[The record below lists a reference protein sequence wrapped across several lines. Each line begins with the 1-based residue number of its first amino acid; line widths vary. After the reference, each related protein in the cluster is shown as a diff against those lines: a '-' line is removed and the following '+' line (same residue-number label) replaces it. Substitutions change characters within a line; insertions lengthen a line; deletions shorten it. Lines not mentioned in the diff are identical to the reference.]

1 MKRINV
7 LDFETSNKIAAG
19 EVVERAS
26 SVVKELVENSV
37 DANSKNII
45 IEIEDSGNQL
55 IKISDDGEGIHP
67 EDIEKAFMPH
77 ATSKIRGIEDIYN
90 INSFGFRGEALSSIA
105 SISKVT
111 LKSKTKDETFGKE
124 IYVEGGKVVH
134 IIDTACNDGTTIEVR
149 DLFFNVPAR
158 QKFLKSA
165 QREASL
171 ISDLVLRLALG
182 NHDISFKLINKGK
195 VTVNTYGTEEIV
207 ETIRVLYGK
216 EVKENIIPFEK
227 HNDIVSVHGFIG
239 NAEISRGSRNRQSIF
254 VNKRLIK
261 NSTITAAVENAFKSF
276 LTINKFPFFVLFLDI
291 FPEFIDPNVH
301 PTKAEIKFF
310 DDRSIFKLVFDGV
323 HSALKEYMQY
333 SFSIEEDVLVV
344 KEKEI
349 IDNNYIQPKYEQEAF
364 NNSIFEKKIS
374 DKDIEFQSI
383 PIDLKPLKNADL
395 INNNADLINNFERKE
410 EAVKKI
416 EEKFENEA
424 VSTKTLKANNIE
436 KSSIENLSLQP
447 KFGHIDIIGQF
458 NNTYIVGESNNE
470 LILIDQHAAHEKYLF
485 EKYRRSIKELEVVS
499 QILLTPIVIELT
511 YEDFPYYSEN
521 VEAFENAGFKI
532 EDFGD
537 NTISIREVPM
547 FLGKP
552 DVKSLFYEILDNLK
566 KLGSGETTEVK
577 YNKIASLACRAA
589 VKANDKLSIMEMEK
603 LMEDLRYIEEPF
615 TCPHGRPTMIKI
627 TLNELEK
634 RFKRIQ

>member
-1 MKRINV
+1 MKRINI

-45 IEIEDSGNQL
+45 IEIEDSGNKL
-55 IKISDDGEGIHP
+55 IKISDDGDGIHP

-105 SISKVT
+105 AISKVT
-111 LKSKTKDETFGKE
+111 LKSKTKDEPFGKE

-134 IIDTACNDGTTIEVR
+134 IMDTACNDGTTIEVR

-195 VTVNTYGTEEIV
+195 VTINTYGTEDIV

-323 HSALKEYMQY
+323 HSALREYMQY

-344 KEKEI
+344 KEEENV
-349 IDNNYIQPKYEQEAF
+349 DNNYIQPKYEQEAF
-364 NNSIFEKKIS
+364 NDSIFERKIS
-374 DKDIEFQSI
+374 NKDIEFQSI
-383 PIDLKPLKNADL
+383 PIDLKPLKNV
-395 INNNADLINNFERKE
+395 DLINNFERKE
-410 EAVKKI
+410 EVVKKA
-416 EEKFENEA
+416 EEKFENETI
-424 VSTKTLKANNIE
+424 STKTLKTNNIE
-436 KSSIENLSLQP
+436 KSSIENLNLQP
-447 KFGHIDIIGQF
+447 KFGHINIIGQF
-458 NNTYIVGESNNE
+458 NNTYIIGESNNE

-485 EKYRRSIKELEVVS
+485 EKYRKSIKNLEVVS

>member
-1 MKRINV
+1 LKRINI

-45 IEIEDSGNQL
+45 IEIEDSGNKL
-55 IKISDDGEGIHP
+55 IKISDDGDGIHP

-105 SISKVT
+105 AISKVT
-111 LKSKTKDETFGKE
+111 LRSKTKEESFGKE

-134 IIDTACNDGTTIEVR
+134 IMDTACNDGTTIEVR

-195 VTVNTYGTEEIV
+195 VTINTYGTEDIV

-227 HNDIVSVHGFIG
+227 YNDIVSVHGFIG

-261 NSTITAAVENAFKSF
+261 NSTITAAIENAFKSF

-323 HSALKEYMQY
+323 HSALREYMQH

-364 NNSIFEKKIS
+364 NDNIFERKIS
-374 DKDIEFQSI
+374 SKDIEFQSI
-383 PIDLKPLKNADL
+383 PIDLKPLKNVDL
-395 INNNADLINNFERKE
+395 TNSFERKE
-410 EAVKKI
+410 EVVKKA

-424 VSTKTLKANNIE
+424 VSTKTLKENNIE
-436 KSSIENLSLQP
+436 KSSIEDLNLQP

-458 NNTYIVGESNNE
+458 NNTYIIGESNNE

-485 EKYRRSIKELEVVS
+485 EKYRRSIKNLEVVS
-499 QILLTPIVIELT
+499 QILLTPTVIELT

>member
-1 MKRINV
+1 MKRINI

-45 IEIEDSGNQL
+45 IEIEDSGNKL
-55 IKISDDGEGIHP
+55 IKISDDGDGIHH

-105 SISKVT
+105 AISKVT
-111 LKSKTKDETFGKE
+111 LKSKTKEESFGKE

-134 IIDTACNDGTTIEVR
+134 IMDTACNDGTTIEVK

-195 VTVNTYGTEEIV
+195 VTINTYGTEDIV

-227 HNDIVSVHGFIG
+227 YNDIVSVHGFIG

-261 NSTITAAVENAFKSF
+261 NSTITAAIENAFKSF

-323 HSALKEYMQY
+323 HSALREYMQH

-364 NNSIFEKKIS
+364 NDNIFERKIS
-374 DKDIEFQSI
+374 SKDIEFQSI
-383 PIDLKPLKNADL
+383 PIDLKPLKNVDL
-395 INNNADLINNFERKE
+395 TNSFERKE
-410 EAVKKI
+410 EVVKKA

-424 VSTKTLKANNIE
+424 VSTKTLKENNIE
-436 KSSIENLSLQP
+436 KSSIEDLNLQP

-458 NNTYIVGESNNE
+458 NNTYIIGESNNE

-485 EKYRRSIKELEVVS
+485 EKYRRSIKNLEVVS
-499 QILLTPIVIELT
+499 QILLTPTVIELT

>member
-1 MKRINV
+1 MKRINI

-26 SVVKELVENSV
+26 SVVKELIENSV

-45 IEIEDSGNQL
+45 IEIEDSGNKL
-55 IKISDDGEGIHP
+55 IKISDDGDGIHP

-111 LKSKTKDETFGKE
+111 LKSKTKDEPFGKE

-134 IIDTACNDGTTIEVR
+134 IMDTACNDGTTIEVR

-195 VTVNTYGTEEIV
+195 VTINTYGTEDIV

-216 EVKENIIPFEK
+216 EVKGNIIPFEK
-227 HNDIVSVHGFIG
+227 YNDIVSVHGFIG

-323 HSALKEYMQY
+323 HNALKEYMQH

-364 NNSIFEKKIS
+364 NDNIFEKKIFNRDIS
-374 DKDIEFQSI
+374 NRDIEFKSI

-395 INNNADLINNFERKE
+395 IDNFERKE
-410 EAVKKI
+410 EVVKKA
-416 EEKFENEA
+416 EEKFENE
-424 VSTKTLKANNIE
+424 VINTKTLKTNNIE
-436 KSSIENLSLQP
+436 ESSIENLSLQP
-447 KFGHIDIIGQF
+447 KFGHINIIGQF
-458 NNTYIVGESNNE
+458 NNTYIIGDSNNE

-485 EKYRRSIKELEVVS
+485 EKYRRSIKNLEVVS

>member
-1 MKRINV
+1 LKRINI

-26 SVVKELVENSV
+26 SVVKELIENSV

-45 IEIEDSGNQL
+45 IEIEDSGNKL
-55 IKISDDGEGIHP
+55 IKISDDGDGIHP

-111 LKSKTKDETFGKE
+111 LKSKTKDEPFGKE

-134 IIDTACNDGTTIEVR
+134 IMDTACNDGTTIEVR

-171 ISDLVLRLALG
+171 ISELVLRVAVG
-182 NHDISFKLINKGK
+182 EHDIAVKLINKGK
-195 VTVNTYGTEEIV
+195 VTINTYGTEDIV

-227 HNDIVSVHGFIG
+227 YNDIVSVHGFIG

-323 HSALKEYMQY
+323 HNALKEYMQH

-364 NNSIFEKKIS
+364 NDNIFEKKIFNRDIS
-374 DKDIEFQSI
+374 NRDIEFQSI

-395 INNNADLINNFERKE
+395 IDNFERKE
-410 EAVKKI
+410 EVVKKA
-416 EEKFENEA
+416 EEKFENE
-424 VSTKTLKANNIE
+424 VINTKTLKTNNIE
-436 KSSIENLSLQP
+436 ESSIENLSLQP
-447 KFGHIDIIGQF
+447 KFGHINIIGQF
-458 NNTYIVGESNNE
+458 NNTYIIGDSNNE

-485 EKYRRSIKELEVVS
+485 EKYRRSIKNLEVVS

-566 KLGSGETTEVK
+566 KLGSGETIEVK

>member
-1 MKRINV
+1 MKRINI

-26 SVVKELVENSV
+26 SVVKELIENSV

-45 IEIEDSGNQL
+45 IEIEDSGNKL
-55 IKISDDGEGIHP
+55 IKISDDGDGIHP

-111 LKSKTKDETFGKE
+111 LKSKTKDEPFGKE

-134 IIDTACNDGTTIEVR
+134 IMDTACNDGTTIEVR

-195 VTVNTYGTEEIV
+195 VTINTYGTEDIV

-227 HNDIVSVHGFIG
+227 YNDIVSVHGFIG

-261 NSTITAAVENAFKSF
+261 NSTITAAIENAFKSF

-323 HSALKEYMQY
+323 HSALREYMQH

-364 NNSIFEKKIS
+364 NDNIFERKIS
-374 DKDIEFQSI
+374 SKDIEFQSI
-383 PIDLKPLKNADL
+383 PIDLKPLKNVDL
-395 INNNADLINNFERKE
+395 TNSFERKE
-410 EAVKKI
+410 EVVKKA

-424 VSTKTLKANNIE
+424 VSTKTLKENNIE
-436 KSSIENLSLQP
+436 KSSIEDLNLQP

-458 NNTYIVGESNNE
+458 NNTYIIGESNNE

-485 EKYRRSIKELEVVS
+485 EKYRRSIKNLEVVS
-499 QILLTPIVIELT
+499 QILLTPTVIELT

>member
-1 MKRINV
+1 MGGDILKRINI

-26 SVVKELVENSV
+26 SVVKELVENSI

-45 IEIEDSGNQL
+45 IEIEDSGNKL
-55 IKISDDGEGIHP
+55 IKISDDGDGVHP

-90 INSFGFRGEALSSIA
+90 IESFGFRGEALSSISA
-105 SISKVT
+105 ISKVT
-111 LKSKTKDETFGKE
+111 LKSKTKDETFGRE
-124 IYVEGGKVVH
+124 IYVEGGRVVH
-134 IIDTACNDGTTIEVR
+134 IMDTACNDGTTIEVK

-182 NHDISFKLINKGK
+182 NHNISFKLINKGK
-195 VTVNTYGTEEIV
+195 TVINTYGTEEIE
-207 ETIRVLYGK
+207 ETIRILYGK

-227 HNDIVSVHGFIG
+227 CNDIVSVYGFIG

-291 FPEFIDPNVH
+291 FPEYIDPNVH

-310 DDRSIFKLVFDGV
+310 DDRSIYKLVFDGV
-323 HSALKEYMQY
+323 HSALREYMRN
-333 SFSIEEDVLVV
+333 SFSIEEDNLIV
-344 KEKEI
+344 KEKEFEQ
-349 IDNNYIQPKYEQEAF
+349 NNYVQPKYEQQSF
-364 NNSIFEKKIS
+364 NDNIFENKIS
-374 DKDIEFQSI
+374 NKNIEFQSI
-383 PIDLKPLKNADL
+383 PIDLKPIKHIDVIEN
-395 INNNADLINNFERKE
+395 IERKE
-410 EAVKKI
+410 ETIVKEEK
-416 EEKFENEA
+416 EKFEEEITN
-424 VSTKTLKANNIE
+424 E
-436 KSSIENLSLQP
+436 KSLKPKVIEDSGRELLELQP
-447 KFGHIDIIGQF
+447 KFGKVSIIGQF
-458 NNTYIVGESNNE
+458 NNTYIIGESNNE
-470 LILIDQHAAHEKYLF
+470 LILVDQHAAHEKYLF
-485 EKYRRSIKELEVVS
+485 EKYRESIKNLEVVS
-499 QILLTPIVIELT
+499 QILLTPIVIELG
-511 YEDFPYYSEN
+511 YEDFPYYIEN
-521 VEAFENAGFKI
+521 KETFENAGFKI

-552 DVKSLFYEILDNLK
+552 DVKFLFYEILDNLK

-577 YNKIASLACRAA
+577 YNKIASLACKAA
-589 VKANDKLSIMEMEK
+589 VKANDKLSMMEMEK
-603 LMEDLRYIEEPF
+603 LMEDLRYIEDPF
-615 TCPHGRPTMIKI
+615 TCPHGRPTIIKI

>member
-1 MKRINV
+1 MKRINI

-45 IEIEDSGNQL
+45 IEIEDSGNKL
-55 IKISDDGEGIHP
+55 IKISDDGDGIHP

-105 SISKVT
+105 AISKVT
-111 LKSKTKDETFGKE
+111 LRSKTKEESFGKE

-134 IIDTACNDGTTIEVR
+134 IMDTACNDGTTIEVR

-195 VTVNTYGTEEIV
+195 VTINTYGTEDIV

-227 HNDIVSVHGFIG
+227 YNDIVSVHGFIG

-261 NSTITAAVENAFKSF
+261 NSTITAAIENAFKSF

-323 HSALKEYMQY
+323 HSALREYMQH

-364 NNSIFEKKIS
+364 NDNIFERKIS
-374 DKDIEFQSI
+374 SKDIEFQSI
-383 PIDLKPLKNADL
+383 PIDLKPLKNVDL
-395 INNNADLINNFERKE
+395 TNSFERKE
-410 EAVKKI
+410 EVVKKA

-424 VSTKTLKANNIE
+424 VSTKTLKENNIE
-436 KSSIENLSLQP
+436 KSSIEDLNLQP

-458 NNTYIVGESNNE
+458 NNTYIIGESNNE

-485 EKYRRSIKELEVVS
+485 EKYRRSIKNLEVVS
-499 QILLTPIVIELT
+499 QILLTPTVIELT

>member
-1 MKRINV
+1 MKRINI

-26 SVVKELVENSV
+26 SVVKELIENSV

-45 IEIEDSGNQL
+45 IEIEDSGNKL
-55 IKISDDGEGIHP
+55 IKISDDGDGIHP

-111 LKSKTKDETFGKE
+111 LKSKTKDEPFGKE

-134 IIDTACNDGTTIEVR
+134 IMDTACNDGTTIEVR

-182 NHDISFKLINKGK
+182 NHDISFKLINKRK
-195 VTVNTYGTEEIV
+195 VTINTYGTEDIV

-227 HNDIVSVHGFIG
+227 YNDIVSVHGFIG

-323 HSALKEYMQY
+323 HNALKEYMQH

-364 NNSIFEKKIS
+364 NDNIFEKKIFNRDIS
-374 DKDIEFQSI
+374 NRDIEFQSI

-395 INNNADLINNFERKE
+395 IDNFERKE
-410 EAVKKI
+410 EVVKKA
-416 EEKFENEA
+416 EEKFENE
-424 VSTKTLKANNIE
+424 VINTKTLKTNNIE
-436 KSSIENLSLQP
+436 ESSIENLSLQP
-447 KFGHIDIIGQF
+447 KFGHINIIGQF
-458 NNTYIVGESNNE
+458 NNTYIIGDSNNE

-485 EKYRRSIKELEVVS
+485 EKYRRSIKNLEVVS

>member
-1 MKRINV
+1 MKRINI

-45 IEIEDSGNQL
+45 IEIEDSGNEL
-55 IKISDDGEGIHP
+55 IKISDDGDGIHP

-111 LKSKTKDETFGKE
+111 LKSKTKDEPFGKE

-134 IIDTACNDGTTIEVR
+134 IMDTACNDGTTIEVR

-171 ISDLVLRLALG
+171 ISDLLLRLALG

-195 VTVNTYGTEEIV
+195 VTINTYGTEDIV
-207 ETIRVLYGK
+207 ETIRILYGR

-227 HNDIVSVHGFIG
+227 YNDIVSVHGFIG

-323 HSALKEYMQY
+323 HSALKEYMQH

-344 KEKEI
+344 KENEI

-364 NNSIFEKKIS
+364 NDNIFERKIS
-374 DKDIEFQSI
+374 SKDIEFQSI
-383 PIDLKPLKNADL
+383 PIDLKPLKNVDL
-395 INNNADLINNFERKE
+395 TDSFERKE
-410 EAVKKI
+410 EVVKKA

-424 VSTKTLKANNIE
+424 VSTKTLKTNNIE
-436 KSSIENLSLQP
+436 ESSIENLNLQP
-447 KFGHIDIIGQF
+447 KFGHINIIGQF
-458 NNTYIVGESNNE
+458 NNTYIIGDSNNE

-485 EKYRRSIKELEVVS
+485 EKYRRSIKNLEVVS